1 LPAELFGK
9 KYENYIFYMFFGGPK
24 KWWGGKWGP
33 YGLWRLS
40 EQMSPANGACKVC
53 VCVLIAPNDCMTER
67 FGHDISP
74 GIGLADAA
82 L

>member
-1 LPAELFGK
+1 
-9 KYENYIFYMFFGGPK
+9 MFFGGPK
-24 KWWGGKWGP
+24 EWWGGKGSGGP